1 MLWHKVRLSHGVTLC
16 GWALFK
22 VPPVLILRAS
32 GFAAPSRNPGT
43 RTVLGGSLKTGKGGI
58 PVRVAWQPE
67 LEKTWKV
74 GTGNGFHKPVE

>member
-1 MLWHKVRLSHGVTLC
+1 MEVIIVRAG
-16 GWALFK
+16 AL
-22 VPPVLILRAS
+22 VYA
-32 GFAAPSRNPGT
+32 
-43 RTVLGGSLKTGKGGI
+43 GGSLKTGKGGI